1 MRLKYVSLA
10 VLVVQNASLILSIRY
25 VRTLPGD
32 RFLSTSAVVIA
43 ELLKL
48 TTCGLILLLGQS
60 RGNIREWLRFLY
72 NALITEYR
80 DTLKLAVPS
89 LIYTLQNNLQYIAIS
104 NLPAATFQLKPSP
117 TALDGQSQNYLA
129 GLAAVIV
136 SCLSSGF
143 AGVYFERIL
152 KGTSGSVWVRNV
164 QLGIFGALLG
174 TLGMF
179 WKDWET
185 VRERGLLFAYTP
197 MVWAVVLNQAFGGL
211 LVALVVKYADNI
223 LKGFG
228 PPVCPFRPH
237 FRTLSLHALCLSLS
251 LSLSLSPPSLH
262 HLYLLSPPTLSL
274 YLSLSLSLS

>member
-104 NLPAATFQLKPSP
+104 NLPAATFQVTYQLKILT
-117 TALDGQSQNYLA
+117 TAIFSVLMLRTS
-129 GLAAVIV
+129 
-136 SCLSSGF
+136 LS
-143 AGVYFERIL
+143 R
-152 KGTSGSVWVRNV
+152 V
-164 QLGIFGALLG
+164 QWLSLL
-174 TLGMF
+174 LL
-179 WKDWET
+179 
-185 VRERGLLFAYTP
+185 GLLF
-197 MVWAVVLNQAFGGL
+197 V
-211 LVALVVKYADNI
+211 
-223 LKGFG
+223 
-228 PPVCPFRPH
+228 R
-237 FRTLSLHALCLSLS
+237 
-251 LSLSLSPPSLH
+251 
-262 HLYLLSPPTLSL
+262 
-274 YLSLSLSLS
+274 

>member
-1 MRLKYVSLA
+1 MYVRLKYVSLA

-104 NLPAATFQLKPSP
+104 NLPAATFQ
-117 TALDGQSQNYLA
+117 
-129 GLAAVIV
+129 V
-136 SCLSSGF
+136 
-143 AGVYFERIL
+143 
-152 KGTSGSVWVRNV
+152 
-164 QLGIFGALLG
+164 
-174 TLGMF
+174 
-179 WKDWET
+179 
-185 VRERGLLFAYTP
+185 
-197 MVWAVVLNQAFGGL
+197 
-211 LVALVVKYADNI
+211 
-223 LKGFG
+223 
-228 PPVCPFRPH
+228 
-237 FRTLSLHALCLSLS
+237 LSLS
-251 LSLSLSPPSLH
+251 LSISLSLSFQV
-262 HLYLLSPPTLSL
+262 
-274 YLSLSLSLS
+274 LSLSLSFQVLSLSFSLFLFLLLPGSLMLCPPSRLLIHSLPPSLSLSLPLSSL